1 MTARGTA
8 TKKLTD
14 VIQMLQMASKTGTLL
29 VNRDGKSNTIEQGAL
44 SLQHGQIIDASL
56 GPYRGAEALR
66 RLQEWQSCYFVFQAP
81 SQQGSGPLPSLQ
93 MSPAAPNLSAGHNSG
108 PTPAYSIPGGGNV
121 PLRMREIDNIL
132 PYFNRLGLSRMHRQ
146 LFLLIDGHRTVPE
159 LIRLMGHRT
168 DEIHTLLNDL
178 ERAGLV
184 RW

>member
-8 TKKLTD
+8 TNKLMN
-14 VIQMLQMASKTGTLL
+14 VIQMLQMACKTGTLL
-29 VNRDGKSNTIEQGAL
+29 VNRDGMDNTIEQGAL

-56 GPYRGAEALR
+56 SPYRGVEALQ
-66 RLQEWQSCYFVFQAP
+66 RLQGWQSCYFVFQAL
-81 SQQGSGPLPSLQ
+81 SQHSSGSLPSIQ
-93 MSPAAPNLSAGHNSG
+93 MSLVTPNLSAGYHNG
-108 PTPAYSIPGGGNV
+108 TTPMHSIPGGGNV
-121 PLRMREIDNIL
+121 PQRVREINNML
-132 PYFNRLGLSRMHRQ
+132 PRFNQLGLTRMHRQ

-168 DEIHTLLNDL
+168 DEVDTLLGDL